1 MSARA
6 SRYRA
11 MDEQEQ
17 TLAKEI
23 GKQVQELRERRNWSQ
38 TMLGELAGLN
48 QTTLSLIETGKQ
60 LPAMGSLI
68 KLSNVFESNLI
79 VQFKPKHEKKKE
91 ETYHDNENKDKEND
105 ETG

>member
-11 MDEQEQ
+11 MTEQEQ
-17 TLAKEI
+17 ALAIEI

-68 KLSNVFESNLI
+68 KLNNVFGTKLVLQLVPDHN
-79 VQFKPKHEKKKE
+79 KNKE
-91 ETYHDNENKDKEND
+91 EKDYGNENESKESS